1 MPQVIGVP
9 KEIFSGEK
17 RVATVPDVV
26 EKLLKL
32 GFSVIVETGAGEAAT
47 IGDEAY
53 RAAGATIVPDAAS
66 LWSGAD
72 IVFKV
77 RAPNR
82 GEVNQMK
89 EGHLQ

>member
-9 KEIFSGEK
+9 KEIFPGEK

-32 GFSVIVETGAGEAAT
+32 GFSVIVEAGAGEAAT

-53 RAAGATIVPDAAS
+53 RAAGATIAMPVAEALPLVLGEARRLAA
-66 LWSGAD
+66 A
-72 IVFKV
+72 V
-77 RAPNR
+77 RR
-82 GEVNQMK
+82 
-89 EGHLQ
+89 